1 MADHARTQIR
11 DKLKTTLTGLATTG
25 ALVHVSRSIPTPDA
39 DLPVLL
45 ISLDEEQVLAESTT
59 IGDKKI
65 MRELLVRIV
74 AAATTEAVADRAL
87 AEVETAIGADDTLGG
102 LIKRMSLLGVEVS
115 IDGVPQRQVV
125 TLASRWRVLYRTT
138 SADPTVLIQ

>member
-1 MADHARTQIR
+1 MADHARPQIR
-11 DKLKTTLTGLATTG
+11 DKLKTTLTGLLTTG
-25 ALVHVSRSIPTPDA
+25 ALVYVSRAIPTPDA

-45 ISLDEEQVLAESTT
+45 ISLDEEQVLVESIT

-74 AAATTEAVADRAL
+74 AVATTEAVADRAL

-102 LIKRMSLLGVEVS
+102 LVKRMSLLGVEIS
-115 IDGVPQRQVV
+115 IDGVPERQVV
-125 TLASRWRVLYRTT
+125 MLASRWRVLYRTT
-138 SADPTVLIQ
+138 SADPTVLIR